1 MHAFMAL
8 FFGDQ
13 VGPWPW
19 DDMMAFYEEKRYFPN
34 TTQIRLASWYLSTIC
49 AVYISLFLQSA
60 TILDLYLVLK
70 NPFASSE
77 KRVKRFIAISIGM
90 AAALSVVGLGLTVV

>member
-1 MHAFMAL
+1 MKAYYATN
-8 FFGDQ
+8 G
-13 VGPWPW
+13 
-19 DDMMAFYEEKRYFPN
+19 YFPN
-34 TTQIRLASWYLSTIC
+34 TVQIRLASWYLSTIC

-77 KRVKRFIAISIGM
+77 KRVKSFIAISIGM
-90 AAALSVVGLGLTVV
+90 ATALSVVGLGLTLV